1 MNNFGV
7 LMNVF
12 DAREIPIEVG
22 SFVRY
27 SRTGTISEVIAIEE
41 IDNKNWIKLAKTELL
56 YSPEFLEVLDEKDF
70 DWRIREQ
77 MMENISYSMRL
88 KEMIIKTKQ
97 TSSNVFIPSTSNI
110 EKIFN

>member
-1 MNNFGV
+1 MTNNFGV
-7 LMNVF
+7 PMDVF

-70 DWRIREQ
+70 DSDAVDFKDREVEVDVEDIKDFRDDFEN
-77 MMENISYSMRL
+77 MEL
-88 KEMIIKTKQ
+88 
-97 TSSNVFIPSTSNI
+97 SSNVA
-110 EKIFN
+110 EGGG

>member
-70 DWRIREQ
+70 DSDAVDFKDREVEVDVEDIKDFRDDFEN
-77 MMENISYSMRL
+77 MEL
-88 KEMIIKTKQ
+88 
-97 TSSNVFIPSTSNI
+97 SSNVA
-110 EKIFN
+110 EGGG

>member
-1 MNNFGV
+1 MD
-7 LMNVF
+7 VF

-41 IDNKNWIKLAKTELL
+41 IDDKNWIKLAKTELL

-70 DWRIREQ
+70 DSDAVDFKDREVEVDVEDIKDFRDDFEN
-77 MMENISYSMRL
+77 MEL
-88 KEMIIKTKQ
+88 
-97 TSSNVFIPSTSNI
+97 SSNVA
-110 EKIFN
+110 EGGG

>member
-1 MNNFGV
+1 
-7 LMNVF
+7 MNVS

-41 IDNKNWIKLAKTELL
+41 IDNKFWIKLAKTELL

-70 DWRIREQ
+70 DSDAVDFKDREVEVDVEDIKDFRDDFEN
-77 MMENISYSMRL
+77 MEL
-88 KEMIIKTKQ
+88 
-97 TSSNVFIPSTSNI
+97 SSNVA
-110 EKIFN
+110 EGGG

>member
-1 MNNFGV
+1 MLTNNFGV
-7 LMNVF
+7 QMDVF

-70 DWRIREQ
+70 DSDAVDFKDREVEVDVEDIKDFRDDFEN
-77 MMENISYSMRL
+77 MEL
-88 KEMIIKTKQ
+88 
-97 TSSNVFIPSTSNI
+97 SSNVA
-110 EKIFN
+110 EGGG

>member
-1 MNNFGV
+1 MD
-7 LMNVF
+7 VF
-12 DAREIPIEVG
+12 DAREIPIEIG

-70 DWRIREQ
+70 DSDAVDFKDREVEIDVEDIKDFRDDFEN
-77 MMENISYSMRL
+77 MEL
-88 KEMIIKTKQ
+88 
-97 TSSNVFIPSTSNI
+97 SSNVA
-110 EKIFN
+110 EGGG

>member
-41 IDNKNWIKLAKTELL
+41 IDNRNWIKLAKTELL

-70 DWRIREQ
+70 DSDAVDFKDREVEVDVEDIKDFRDDFEN
-77 MMENISYSMRL
+77 MEL
-88 KEMIIKTKQ
+88 
-97 TSSNVFIPSTSNI
+97 SSNVA
-110 EKIFN
+110 EGGG